1 MLVSLYSSK
10 KAPAENDNKGKT
22 KKIRAATSNIYIQ
35 KVTGRENVNVCQK
48 KKRKR
53 DKKRN

>member
-35 KVTGRENVNVCQK
+35 RVTGRENVNVCQK
-48 KKRKR
+48 KEEM
-53 DKKRN
+53 KKG